1 MTPEEARATF
11 LRQPHA
17 VLATADA
24 SGVPHLVPVVFAAVG
39 DQLAL
44 VVDHKPKRSTDL
56 KRLRNIAANPHVS
69 LLTEH
74 YADDWSALWWAR
86 ADGTARVT
94 ALTPAVLEA
103 FQDRYPQHRADPPDG
118 PAVAVTVTRWS
129 GWSARSAP
137 DPARAGN
144 TPDGRV

>member
-11 LRQPHA
+11 LLQAHA

-24 SGVPHLVPVVFAAVG
+24 SGVPHLVPVVFAPVVG
-39 DQLAL
+39 GLAL

-74 YADDWSALWWAR
+74 YAADWSALWWVR
-86 ADGTARVT
+86 ADGTARVAPLT
-94 ALTPAVLEA
+94 ADLMAA
-103 FQDRYPQHRADPPDG
+103 FQARYPQYVETPPQG
-118 PAVAVTVTRWS
+118 PAVVVAVTKWS
-129 GWSARSAP
+129 GWSA
-137 DPARAGN
+137 
-144 TPDGRV
+144 

>member
-24 SGVPHLVPVVFAAVG
+24 SGVPHLVPVVFAPVG
-39 DQLAL
+39 AGLAL

-56 KRLRNIAANPHVS
+56 KRLRNIAANPHFS

-74 YADDWSALWWAR
+74 YAADWSALWWAR
-86 ADGTARVT
+86 ADGTARVGP
-94 ALTPAVLEA
+94 LTPPVLAA
-103 FQDRYPQHRADPPDG
+103 FQAKYPQYIDNPPDG
-118 PAVAVTVTRWS
+118 PAIAITVTKWS
-129 GWSARSAP
+129 GWSA
-137 DPARAGN
+137 
-144 TPDGRV
+144 

>member
-1 MTPEEARATF
+1 MTPEEARNTF

-39 DQLAL
+39 DGLAL

-74 YADDWSALWWAR
+74 YAADWDALWWAR
-86 ADGTARVT
+86 ADGTARVSP
-94 ALTPAVLEA
+94 LTPAVLAA
-103 FQDRYPQHRADPPDG
+103 FQRKYAQYRATPPQG
-118 PAVAVTVTRWS
+118 PAVAVTVARWS
-129 GWSARSAP
+129 GWAASR
-137 DPARAGN
+137 
-144 TPDGRV
+144 

>member
-1 MTPEEARATF
+1 MTPEEARNTF

-39 DQLAL
+39 DGLAL

-74 YADDWSALWWAR
+74 YAADWDTLWWAR
-86 ADGTARVT
+86 ADGTARVS
-94 ALTPAVLEA
+94 ALTPAVLAA
-103 FQDRYPQHRADPPDG
+103 FQRKYAQYRATPPQG
-118 PAVAVTVTRWS
+118 PAVAVTVARWS
-129 GWSARSAP
+129 GWAASR
-137 DPARAGN
+137 
-144 TPDGRV
+144 